1 MQHYRSVWISDV
13 HLGTKGCSAEV
24 LLAFLRTFECDTL
37 YIVGDLIDIWALR
50 RSIFWPQSHNDVL
63 QKILRKGRK
72 GSRIVYIP
80 GNHDEFVAGFCG
92 DYGSISIQKSTI
104 HTTADDR
111 RLLIIHGHELDA
123 VVQNIKWLAHL
134 GDVGY
139 KILLTLNHPVN
150 VCRRFFGLR
159 VWSLSAWVK
168 RRVKDAVS
176 FIGKFEEAIVHFAEQ
191 DGVDGVL
198 CGHIHSPAVREIS
211 GYQYLNCGDWVESR
225 SALVEHYDGR
235 LELITDFQDAEE
247 QPVIDDEN
255 EESEDMHFPEVMAAL
270 ALRGLRQP
278 SPLSDAAP
286 D

>member
-13 HLGTKGCSAEV
+13 HLGTKGCSADV
-24 LLAFLRTFECDTL
+24 LLAFLRSFECGTL
-37 YIVGDLIDIWALR
+37 YVVGDLIDIWALR

-72 GSRIVYIP
+72 GTRIVYIP

-92 DYGSISIQKSTI
+92 DYGNISIQTSTI
-104 HTTADDR
+104 HTTADHR

-139 KILLTLNHPVN
+139 KILLALNQPVN
-150 VCRRFFGLR
+150 ACRRFFGLR

-211 GYQYLNCGDWVESR
+211 SYLYLNCGDWVESR
-225 SALVEHYDGR
+225 SALVEHEDGR
-235 LELITDFQDAEE
+235 IELITDFQVAEDSPAVE
-247 QPVIDDEN
+247 DED
-255 EESEDMHFPEVMAAL
+255 EEPEPL
-270 ALRGLRQP
+270 ALPAGLEAMAMR
-278 SPLSDAAP
+278 SAR
-286 D
+286 